1 MLRHEIIFEND
12 FFIVLNKPSGMLSVP
27 DRKQSEPSL
36 KDILAEKY
44 GEIFTVHRLD
54 KDTSGIIIFA
64 KDAIT
69 HKTLSQLFEGREIEK
84 YYVGL
89 VHGSLIN
96 AAGSIDAPIMQH
108 PANNGTMLIH
118 QKGKPSLTDYTLL
131 ESFKFFS
138 WVQFQIHTGRTHQIR
153 VHSQHMGN
161 SIVCDNLYGDGKP
174 IFLSSLKKK
183 FKLSKNADEE
193 RAILNR
199 LALHAQQIKF
209 NFNNETFSFEAP
221 LPKDLKALLQQLR
234 KNN

>member
-84 YYVGL
+84 HYVGL

-118 QKGKPSLTDYTLL
+118 QKGKLSLTDYTLL